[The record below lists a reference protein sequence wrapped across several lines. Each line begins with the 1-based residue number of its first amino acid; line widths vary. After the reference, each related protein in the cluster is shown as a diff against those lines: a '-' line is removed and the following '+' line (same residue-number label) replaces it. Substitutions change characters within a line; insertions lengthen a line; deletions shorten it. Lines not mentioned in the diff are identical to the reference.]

1 MYKEAYK
8 EKLRKE
14 KEERE
19 KDDVQTKKEANK
31 QSTYGRNTTSYTT
44 NTKTT
49 VSTTA
54 SSNNGQVSNQ
64 NKDINNKKPIGSNL
78 NNNAMKT
85 QDNMKKDEIVDKQG
99 IKKNNF
105 EDINVKNKVVTGNKN
120 NSNLKRDSANTNN
133 QNSIPGSSKQTSSYP
148 NGGRSAMS
156 NGRTLPTKTAQG
168 VSPINKVNDI
178 VSGQSIQNDGESLDD
193 E

>member
-19 KDDVQTKKEANK
+19 KDDIQTKKDNYKNA
-31 QSTYGRNTTSYTT
+31 YGRNTNSHTA

-64 NKDINNKKPIGSNL
+64 NKDLNNKKPIGSNL
-78 NNNAMKT
+78 NNTAMKT
-85 QDNMKKDEIVDKQG
+85 QDNLKKDDKQG
-99 IKKNNF
+99 DKKTNF
-105 EDINVKNKVVTGNKN
+105 EDVKNKVVTGNKN

-133 QNSIPGSSKQTSSYP
+133 QNSIPGSSKQTSSYQ

-156 NGRTLPTKTAQG
+156 NGRTLQTKTAPG
-168 VSPINKVNDI
+168 TNNVERSPNIKVNDM
-178 VSGQSIQNDGESLDD
+178 VSGQSNQNDDES
-193 E
+193 